1 MPRGAFVVNRVR
13 SRPAFDDA
21 PPSPEQAAEAAAV
34 RGLRLEA
41 GGGERLVAAHAD
53 AVRLAALDQ
62 GHMRELA
69 GRSVPVIRLP
79 ELASDV
85 RDLGALANI
94 AELLMVGGV

>member
-1 MPRGAFVVNRVR
+1 
-13 SRPAFDDA
+13 
-21 PPSPEQAAEAAAV
+21 
-34 RGLRLEA
+34 LEA
-41 GGGERLVAAHAD
+41 GGGARLVAAHAD

-62 GHMRELA
+62 GHMRDLA